1 MTNNANA
8 ITVFD
13 STIFTALADHL
24 NEGRQNPM
32 VFTMREMMSQLM
44 GEEALESIPEEPV
57 QVIVTNEA
65 RYFGAVNIYSED
77 CIKQV
82 QEKLHANNFYVLPSS
97 KHEVICVPTEG
108 MEIDVLLEMV
118 TDINQTQ
125 VMKEDRLGNFVLYYD
140 GDTRQLVKV
149 AGKKGVSEMR
159 VEQLMDMLAQPVYTV
174 IIVNENGYEEDYEDW
189 DMDEV
194 TRDYIN
200 GIRFEAFDIFE
211 QDDCRIL
218 KIWL

>member
-13 STIFTALADHL
+13 STIFTMLADHL
-24 NEGRQNPM
+24 NEGKQNPM
-32 VFTMREMMSQLM
+32 VFTMREIMSRLM
-44 GEEALESIPEEPV
+44 GEESLKSIPEKPV

-65 RYFGAVNIYSED
+65 CHFGAVNIYNED

-97 KHEVICVPTEG
+97 KHEVICVSTEG
-108 MEIDVLLEMV
+108 MEIDALLKMV

-125 VMKEDRLGNFVLYYD
+125 VMEEDQLGNFVLYYD

-149 AGKKGVSEMR
+149 AG
-159 VEQLMDMLAQPVYTV
+159 
-174 IIVNENGYEEDYEDW
+174 
-189 DMDEV
+189 
-194 TRDYIN
+194 
-200 GIRFEAFDIFE
+200 
-211 QDDCRIL
+211 
-218 KIWL
+218 

>member
-1 MTNNANA
+1 MTN

-108 MEIDVLLEMV
+108 MEIDALLEMV

-125 VMKEDRLGNFVLYYD
+125 VMEEDRLGDFVLYYE

-149 AGKKGVSEMR
+149 AKKGVSEMR
-159 VEQLMDMLAQPVYTV
+159 VEQLMNMLAQPVYTV

-189 DMDEV
+189 DMDDV

-200 GIRFEAFDIFE
+200 GIRFESFDIYE